1 MLDERLAHSTGS
13 EVRRLSPGNTLTVTQ
28 NPAPTVTTPTV
39 VMSPDRAMSA
49 STLARLERSV
59 PTETRRA
66 YSGDWARFST
76 WCAEHGRTPL
86 PATAETLAGY
96 CNHLADAG
104 RAPSTMHEPSPLSA
118 TPTPSRKPTRHRLNW
133 PERSSAQ
140 PPPTAPTQVNE
151 PAKPKRSPL
160 PTFEPCFDTAPAPP
174 PPATGH

>member
-76 WCAEHGRTPL
+76 WCAEPVSYTHL
-86 PATAETLAGY
+86 PQGVLIVLVRRGSESFMPQGSTVITARDQLLVAAE
-96 CNHLADAG
+96 
-104 RAPSTMHEPSPLSA
+104 HEHQDQLEA
-118 TPTPSRKPTRHRLNW
+118 
-133 PERSSAQ
+133 AFA
-140 PPPTAPTQVNE
+140 APTSE
-151 PAKPKRSPL
+151 SADEGDHP
-160 PTFEPCFDTAPAPP
+160 
-174 PPATGH
+174 